1 MVGNSNK
8 FTGEAPKRD
17 NYRRALID
25 VIPQAGLSTE
35 ELAARDAEEKQE
47 LLKDKYL
54 VDTKKQ
60 GYTNLTDKTLAKRQS
75 NLITDALRETD
86 WK

>member
-1 MVGNSNK
+1 MH
-8 FTGEAPKRD
+8 D
-17 NYRRALID
+17 AL
-25 VIPQAGLSTE
+25 PQAGLSTE
-35 ELAARDAEEKQE
+35 ELAARDAAEKQE

-60 GYTNLTDKTLAKRQS
+60 EYKNLTDKTLAKRRR
-75 NLITDALRETD
+75 NLITKALRETD